1 MVGLNI
7 RLRNITNDEARMH
20 ELFSAIAEFS
30 CDRRKEAV
38 AKFLSLNDDPE
49 IFEKLPLEPSTW
61 GGSGS
66 MIPCMQDRIEYLRS
80 LLPILSGIKYLKQRQ
95 RVLREIED
103 WKKRINDE
111 EVSELLESW
120 YR

>member
-1 MVGLNI
+1 
-7 RLRNITNDEARMH
+7 
-20 ELFSAIAEFS
+20 
-30 CDRRKEAV
+30 
-38 AKFLSLNDDPE
+38 
-49 IFEKLPLEPSTW
+49 
-61 GGSGS
+61 